1 MADQF
6 KIDGDG
12 KCSACNSL
20 SVRGEHVQCFA
31 CKDYFHAVCSSVNA
45 DTRVGTKTMVS
56 LFLGTSTKR
65 NFVFYCDK
73 CLTELEIK
81 SAESESARVDTL
93 EKKMNNIDKQLEE
106 IMKVLKDKTKDKQV
120 EQVRAKNKEMKVDS
134 IWDNKERLANVR
146 APEPKAVLVINKS
159 DDTNK
164 NIENH
169 EIIEKAVMDNDI
181 SLSKSYENETG
192 DLVLVCES
200 QEARDKLK
208 TAVEIAKQDITMSS
222 PKTKFIPINIV
233 GLTKSRKEDEI
244 IPLIVNQNDYI
255 KSFAAVNKIDDH
267 IRVNA
272 VKPLRNKP
280 DVYQVFASVSP
291 ILREGISH
299 HNNKVIIGL
308 KSCKVYDKS
317 LTRRCN
323 NCQNLGHFVKDC
335 PNSEEPCCGHCSG
348 NHRSDNCG
356 NKEQMKCINCVR
368 NKEIK
373 TDHSAFDYKCPAFKK
388 YEQELSK
395 GSLNWKRS
403 KQIGAT

>member
-81 SAESESARVDTL
+81 STESESARVDTL
-93 EKKMNNIDKQLEE
+93 EKKMNNIDKQLED
-106 IMKVLKDKTKDKQV
+106 IMKVLKDKTKDKEV

-134 IWDNKERLANVR
+134 IWVDKERLANIK

-159 DDTNK
+159 EDVNK

-181 SLSKSYENETG
+181 SLSKSYEN
-192 DLVLVCES
+192 VL
-200 QEARDKLK
+200 
-208 TAVEIAKQDITMSS
+208 
-222 PKTKFIPINIV
+222 
-233 GLTKSRKEDEI
+233 
-244 IPLIVNQNDYI
+244 
-255 KSFAAVNKIDDH
+255 
-267 IRVNA
+267 
-272 VKPLRNKP
+272 
-280 DVYQVFASVSP
+280 
-291 ILREGISH
+291 
-299 HNNKVIIGL
+299 
-308 KSCKVYDKS
+308 
-317 LTRRCN
+317 
-323 NCQNLGHFVKDC
+323 
-335 PNSEEPCCGHCSG
+335 
-348 NHRSDNCG
+348 
-356 NKEQMKCINCVR
+356 
-368 NKEIK
+368 
-373 TDHSAFDYKCPAFKK
+373 
-388 YEQELSK
+388 
-395 GSLNWKRS
+395 
-403 KQIGAT
+403 